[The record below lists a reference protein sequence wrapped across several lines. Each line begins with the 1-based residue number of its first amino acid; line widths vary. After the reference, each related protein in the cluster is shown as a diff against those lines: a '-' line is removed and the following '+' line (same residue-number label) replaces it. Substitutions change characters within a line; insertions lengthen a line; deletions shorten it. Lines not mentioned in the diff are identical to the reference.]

1 MESGDLKAIAFHLP
15 QFHPTR
21 LNDILWGP
29 GFTEWTNVVRAKPL
43 FEGHD
48 QPKLPG
54 FLGFYDLRCAEALED
69 QAGLARQ
76 AGIDAFCFYYYR
88 FGSQRVLERPL
99 QVFLDHPEIDIGFM
113 YCWANEDWT
122 RAWDGRSN
130 ERLLTQTYGPEAFDP
145 LVADLVRA
153 MADERYVR
161 IAGRPV
167 FLIYQVEQVPEAQD
181 FVSRLRKAL
190 SDALEENVMVG
201 AVFSHGF
208 QPSMIDFLDFIVQFP
223 PHRIPRQPGSRAI
236 LGAGDVDA
244 FDPDRGDVF
253 EPYDSVMDA
262 ALDANRWMRRMF
274 LGVTPDWDNSPRRS
288 REAHILVGSTPEKF
302 QEWTASAGRAT
313 LTRAAAGVIPA
324 PVLFVNAWNEWAE
337 GAFLEPSRRYGTTY
351 LDAFSSG
358 LDDARTLNFHRE
370 AEMSDCAATDTHS
383 NSRKVAP

>member
-1 MESGDLKAIAFHLP
+1 MVPSDLKAIAFHLP

-21 LNDILWGP
+21 LNDALWGP

-76 AGIDAFCFYYYR
+76 AGLDAFCFYYYR

-130 ERLLTQTYGPEAFDP
+130 ERLLTQTYGLEAFEP
-145 LVADLVRA
+145 LVTDLVRA

-161 IAGRPV
+161 INGRPV

-181 FVSRLRKAL
+181 FVTRLRKAL
-190 SDALEENVMVG
+190 SDALEESVMIG
-201 AVFSHGF
+201 AVYSHGF
-208 QPSMIDFLDFIVQFP
+208 QPVMLDYLDFVVQFP
-223 PHRIPRQPGSRAI
+223 PHRMARQPGSRT
-236 LGAGDVDA
+236 LLRAGDVDA
-244 FDPDRGDVF
+244 FDPQRGDVF
-253 EPYDSVMDA
+253 EPYDSVVTA
-262 ALDANRWMRRMF
+262 ALDPERWLPRMF

-288 REAHILVGSTPEKF
+288 REAHVLVGSTSERF
-302 QEWTASAGRAT
+302 REWTARAARAT
-313 LTRAAAGVIPA
+313 LARAVAGVVPA
-324 PVLFVNAWNEWAE
+324 PLLFVNAWNEWAE
-337 GAFLEPSRRYGTTY
+337 GAFLEPSHSRGMAY
-351 LDAFSSG
+351 LEAFSRG
-358 LDDARTLNFHRE
+358 LYDGFTEFGYPATQTL
-370 AEMSDCAATDTHS
+370 
-383 NSRKVAP
+383 KVEIT